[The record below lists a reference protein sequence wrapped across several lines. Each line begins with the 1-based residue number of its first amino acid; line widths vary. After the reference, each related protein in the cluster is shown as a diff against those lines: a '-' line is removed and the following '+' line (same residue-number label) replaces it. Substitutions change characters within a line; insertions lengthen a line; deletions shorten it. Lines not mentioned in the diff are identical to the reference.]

1 MANKHAV
8 LSASSSERWLN
19 CPPSARL
26 CENYED
32 KGSDYAAEGTDAHT
46 LCEFRLKQALGMP
59 TEDPTDNLSWYN
71 EEMEECAAGY
81 AAYVV
86 ELLETAKQTCTD
98 PVVMIEQRVNF
109 SRWVQDGFG
118 TADCIVI
125 ADGVMNICDYK
136 HGKGVEVSAV
146 ANPQMMLYALGA
158 LEIFDDIYDIDTVRM
173 TIFQPRKSNVS
184 VYEMEKADLLQW
196 ADTEL
201 TQKAKLAYEGQGD
214 FHCGEW
220 CRFCKAKAECR
231 ERAEANMA
239 LARYDFQTPALLDDE
254 EIADIL
260 GRVDA
265 LTAWASDVKE
275 YALQQAISGKDWS
288 GWKLV
293 EGRSN
298 RKYTNDAVVAATVE
312 NAGFDPYERKV
323 LGITAMQKMLG
334 KSRFEELLAPY
345 IEKPQGKPTL
355 VPESDKRPAM
365 NTAKMI
371 LWRNFNMSTNTTR
384 VNNPMKVITG
394 PDTRWSYANV
404 WEPKSINGGT
414 PKYSVSLII
423 PKSDTKTVAKIKAAI
438 EAAYQE
444 GQSKLKGNSKSVPP
458 LAAIKTPLRDGD
470 IERPDDPAYAN
481 AYFINANSATA
492 PGIVDAD
499 RNPVLTRSEVYS
511 GVYGRAS
518 INLYAFNSNGNKGIA
533 CGLNNLQL
541 IRAGE
546 PLGGKAS
553 AESDFATDADDDFL
567 A

>member
-1 MANKHAV
+1 MAVKHAV

-26 CENYED
+26 CEAYED
-32 KGSDYAAEGTDAHT
+32 KGSDYAAEGTDAHA
-46 LCEFRLKQALGMP
+46 LCEFRLKQALEIP
-59 TEDPTDNLSWYN
+59 ADDPIENLSWYN
-71 EEMEECAAGY
+71 EEMEDCAAGY
-81 AAYVV
+81 AAYVS
-86 ELLETAKQTCTD
+86 ELLETAKQACAD
-98 PVVMIEQRVNF
+98 PVILIEQRVDF

-125 ADGVMNICDYK
+125 ADGVLNIVDYK

-146 ANPQMMLYALGA
+146 DNPQMMLYALGA
-158 LEIFDDIYDIDTVRM
+158 LEIFDGIYDIDSVRM
-173 TIFQPRKSNVS
+173 TIYQPRKSNIS
-184 VYEMEKADLLQW
+184 VCVMEKDGLLEWAQNDL
-196 ADTEL
+196 TY
-201 TQKAKLAYEGQGD
+201 KAKLAYEGGGD

-231 ERAEANMA
+231 ERAEANLA
-239 LARYDFQTPALLDDE
+239 LARYDFEEPPLLTDE

-260 GRVDA
+260 DKVDA
-265 LTAWASDVKE
+265 LTAWAADVKE
-275 YALQQAISGKDWS
+275 YALWQAVSGTAFTANTPVKPLWPQPLRAPAS
-288 GWKLV
+288 IPTKRNSSASPPC
-293 EGRSN
+293 RSCWAN
-298 RKYTNDAVVAATVE
+298 PALRSFSHLT
-312 NAGFDPYERKV
+312 
-323 LGITAMQKMLG
+323 L
-334 KSRFEELLAPY
+334 KSRKAGRRSCGRVINGPNG
-345 IEKPQGKPTL
+345 IPQ
-355 VPESDKRPAM
+355 
-365 NTAKMI
+365 KMI
-371 LWRNFNMSTNTTR
+371 LWRKCNMSNNTNR

-444 GQSKLKGNSKSVPP
+444 GQAKLKGNGRSVPP
-458 LAAIKTPLRDGD
+458 LPAIKTPLRDGD
-470 IERPDDPAYAN
+470 VERPDDPAYAN

-541 IRAGE
+541 IRPGE

-553 AESDFATDADDDFL
+553 AEADFATDDDEDFL
-567 A
+567 G